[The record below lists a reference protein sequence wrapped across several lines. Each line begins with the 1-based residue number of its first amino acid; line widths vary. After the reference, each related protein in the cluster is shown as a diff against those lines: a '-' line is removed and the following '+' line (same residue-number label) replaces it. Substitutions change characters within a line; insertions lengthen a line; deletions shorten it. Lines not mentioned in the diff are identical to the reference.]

1 MNAIE
6 LLRYTVESNASDL
19 HLRPGSPPVLRI
31 ADTLKKLNLPPLTE
45 KDIAM
50 FISEAVDQRHRDHLQ
65 NSNEYDFAISM
76 KGLGR
81 FRVNCYRH
89 MGAMALSLRY
99 VSHNIPG
106 FESLH
111 LPPILLDLSMRKRGL
126 IIVTGTAGSGKTTTL
141 AAMIEHINIHSPM
154 NIIAI
159 EDPIEFVF
167 KDKESII
174 AQREIGLDTD
184 SFHTGLKYIL
194 RQDPDVILIG
204 EIRDVETMSVALM
217 AAETGHLVFCT
228 LHTLNAA
235 QTIDRALSFYPPH
248 ENQQIRNLLADTLE
262 AIISMRLL
270 PRNDT
275 IGLVPAVE
283 VMVCTGLIR
292 DYIRDGSKT
301 HQIPTLIEEGTIAYG
316 MQSFDQNIMKL
327 YQDGF
332 IGYEVAKANCT
343 NPADFDLRVKGI
355 QGIDYQSRRPF
366 ETSG

>member
-6 LLRYTVESNASDL
+6 LLQKTVESNASDL

-31 ADTLKKLNLPPLTE
+31 ADTLKKLDSPPLTE
-45 KDIAM
+45 KDIET
-50 FISEAVDQRHRDHLQ
+50 FIKDAVDERHRNHLE
-65 NSNEYDFAISM
+65 NTNEYDFAINV
-76 KGLGR
+76 KELGR

-89 MGAMALSLRY
+89 MGAKALSLRY
-99 VSHNIPG
+99 VSHIIPK
-106 FESLH
+106 FDDLH
-111 LPPILLDLSMRKRGL
+111 LPPILLDLAMRKRGL

-141 AAMIEHINIHSPM
+141 AAMIEHINNHAPV

-167 KDKESII
+167 TDKEALI
-174 AQREIGLDTD
+174 AQREIGLDTE

-217 AAETGHLVFCT
+217 AVETGHLVFCT
-228 LHTLNAA
+228 LHTLDAA

-248 ENQQIRNLLADTLE
+248 EGQQIRNLLADTLE
-262 AIISMRLL
+262 SIISMRLL
-270 PRNDT
+270 PRADA

-283 VMVCTGLIR
+283 VMVCTALIR
-292 DYIRDGSKT
+292 EYIRDSSKT
-301 HQIPTLIEEGTIAYG
+301 HEIPTLIEEGTIAYG

-332 IGYEVAKANCT
+332 INYEVAKANCS
-343 NPADFDLRVKGI
+343 NPADFDLRIKGI
-355 QGIDYQSRRPF
+355 RGIDYQSRRPL
-366 ETSG
+366 ES